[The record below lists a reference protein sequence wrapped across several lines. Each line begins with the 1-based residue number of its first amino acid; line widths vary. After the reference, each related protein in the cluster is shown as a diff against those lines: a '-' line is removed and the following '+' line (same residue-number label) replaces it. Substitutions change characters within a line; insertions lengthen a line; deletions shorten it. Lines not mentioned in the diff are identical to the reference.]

1 MKVIDFCTMLKQVSL
16 YNLDGKLFYEN
27 ENNISINNRSFRYGD
42 GFFETIKLVDGNI
55 QLKHLHFERIAAS
68 LATLG
73 FKVNKHFSFEA
84 LEQQIIALAAKNHH
98 SKLGRIRITFFRE
111 DAGLYE
117 VTNFHPHI
125 LIQSFEL
132 NETVNKLNENGLVI
146 GVYDIAKKSCDAF
159 SNIKSNNYLQYAMAA
174 LWAKENKLN
183 DALLMNS
190 NNNIADSTIA
200 NVFIIK
206 NGVIKTPTL
215 TEGCV
220 AGVMRK
226 HIIETLKQQNI
237 IVAETTVNIEN
248 IATADEVFLTNVIK
262 RIMWVRQFDDSNYV
276 NFETKKIINLLK

>member
-1 MKVIDFCTMLKQVSL
+1 MKLFSF
-16 YNLDGKLFYEN
+16 YNLDGKFFNEN
-27 ENNISINNRSFRYGD
+27 EHNISVNNRSFRYGD
-42 GFFETIKLVDGNI
+42 GFFETIKLIDGNI
-55 QLKHLHFERIAAS
+55 QLKELHFERIATS
-68 LATLG
+68 LSTLG
-73 FKVNKHFSFEA
+73 FKTNKHFSFDDVEK
-84 LEQQIIALAAKNHH
+84 EIVELATKNNHN
-98 SKLGRIRITFFRE
+98 KLGRIRITFFRA

-146 GVYDIAKKSCDAF
+146 DVYPLAKKSCDVF

-174 LWAKENKLN
+174 LWAKENKVN
-183 DALLMNS
+183 DALLLNS

-206 NGVIKTPTL
+206 NNEIKTPAL

-226 HIIETLKQQNI
+226 RIIETLKQQNT
-237 IVAETTVNIEN
+237 IVAETTINIED
-248 IATADEVFLTNVIK
+248 IANADEVFLTNAIK
-262 RIMWVRQFDDSNYV
+262 GIMWVRQFGESNYM
-276 NFETKKIINLLK
+276 NFETRKIYKEVLAHR

>member
-1 MKVIDFCTMLKQVSL
+1 MSYLNY
-16 YNLDGKLFYEN
+16 YNLDGKLFLES
-27 ENNISINNRSFRYGD
+27 ENNISVNNRSFRYGD
-42 GFFETIKLVDGNI
+42 GFFETIKLIDGNI
-55 QLKHLHFERIAAS
+55 QLKELHFERIATS
-68 LATLG
+68 LVTLG
-73 FKVNKHFSFEA
+73 FKANKHFSFDNVEK
-84 LEQQIIALAAKNHH
+84 EIVELATKNNHN
-98 SKLGRIRITFFRE
+98 KLGRIRITFFRA

-146 GVYDIAKKSCDAF
+146 DVYALAKKSCDVF

-174 LWAKENKLN
+174 LWAKENKVN
-183 DALLMNS
+183 DALLLNS

-206 NGVIKTPTL
+206 NNEIKTPAL

-226 HIIETLKQQNI
+226 HIIETLKQQNT
-237 IVAETTVNIEN
+237 IVAETTINIED
-248 IATADEVFLTNVIK
+248 IANADEVFLTNAIK
-262 RIMWVRQFDDSNYV
+262 GIMWVRQFGENNYM
-276 NFETKKIINLLK
+276 NFETRKIYKEVLAHR

>member
-1 MKVIDFCTMLKQVSL
+1 MSHLNY
-16 YNLDGKLFYEN
+16 YNLDGKLFLES
-27 ENNISINNRSFRYGD
+27 ENNISVNNRSFRYGD

-55 QLKHLHFERIAAS
+55 QLKELHFERIATS

-73 FKVNKHFSFEA
+73 FVNAKHFSFDN
-84 LEQQIIALAAKNHH
+84 LEKQIVELATKNNHQH
-98 SKLGRIRITFFRE
+98 LGRIRITFYRA

-146 GVYDIAKKSCDAF
+146 DVYPLAKKSCDVF

-174 LWAKENKLN
+174 IWAKENKIN
-183 DALLMNS
+183 DALLLNS
-190 NNNIADSTIA
+190 NNSIADSTIA
-200 NVFIIK
+200 NVFIVK
-206 NGVIKTPTL
+206 NSEIKTPAL

-237 IVAETTVNIEN
+237 IVAEMPVNIED
-248 IATADEVFLTNVIK
+248 IANADEVFLTNAIK
-262 RIMWVRQFDDSNYV
+262 GIMWVRQFKDTNYA
-276 NFETKKIINLLK
+276 NFETKKIYQKIKLTK